1 MPKEKNYDFCKRLL
15 WKISQVDQEMEMLKK
30 EPDK

>member
-15 WKISQVDQEMEMLKK
+15 EVHKRNRRNKSLS
-30 EPDK
+30 PALF